1 MDPLLTPITAFVA
14 TAIAIGLMRP
24 ACEKIGLVDHSDDV
38 RKHHATPTPL
48 CGGLGIVA
56 GLSVALF
63 LAAPEISARGWPY
76 LLALLPLLAVGL
88 WDDFVE
94 TSSRIRI
101 AAQVISALLMVY
113 MGDVVILQVGDLF
126 ETGRVLGLG
135 GWAVPLTV
143 FAVVGVING
152 VNMIDGLDGL
162 AGGVIFVALGW
173 FATAAFIQGAGV
185 EAGLILA
192 LMGAVAGFLAFNMR
206 HPLRSKASVFLGD
219 TGSTALGF
227 AAGWLAIRITQMQAD
242 ALPPMAAVW
251 IMAVPLLDT
260 LTQIVRRL
268 VEGRNPMSPDRNHM
282 HHMLLRAG
290 LSDAQT
296 VAVILLVSCIFG
308 AIGIGAWQF
317 GVPMHLLFWGSIT
330 IYVVYLVVVIRLP
343 KSGKVLNVDADQA
356 H

>member
-1 MDPLLTPITAFVA
+1 MDTLLTPVTGFVA
-14 TAIAIGLMRP
+14 TAIAIGILRP
-24 ACEKIGLVDHSDDV
+24 VCEKIGLVDHPDDV
-38 RKHHATPTPL
+38 RKHHATATPL

-56 GLSVALF
+56 GLIVALIF
-63 LAAPEISARGWPY
+63 AAREIGAGGWPF

-94 TSSRIRI
+94 MSSRIRI
-101 AAQVISALLMVY
+101 AAQIISALLMVY
-113 MGDVVILQVGDLF
+113 MGNVAILHVGDLV
-126 ETGRVLGLG
+126 ETGRVLNLG
-135 GWAVPLTV
+135 AWAVPLTV

-152 VNMIDGLDGL
+152 VNMLDGLDGL

-173 FATAAFIQGAGV
+173 FATAAFIQGAGA
-185 EAGLILA
+185 EAGLVLA

-206 HPLRSKASVFLGD
+206 NPLRSKASVFLGD
-219 TGSTALGF
+219 TGSTVLGF

-251 IMAVPLLDT
+251 IMAVPVLDT

-268 VEGRNPMSPDRNHM
+268 AEGRNPMSPDRNHM

-290 LSDAQT
+290 LSDGQT
-296 VAVILLVSCIFG
+296 VAVILLASCVFG

-317 GVPMHLLFWGSIT
+317 GVPMNVLFWGSLI
-330 IYVVYLVVVIRLP
+330 IYAVYLVVVIRLQ
-343 KSGKVLNVDADQA
+343 KKGKLLEITAEEA